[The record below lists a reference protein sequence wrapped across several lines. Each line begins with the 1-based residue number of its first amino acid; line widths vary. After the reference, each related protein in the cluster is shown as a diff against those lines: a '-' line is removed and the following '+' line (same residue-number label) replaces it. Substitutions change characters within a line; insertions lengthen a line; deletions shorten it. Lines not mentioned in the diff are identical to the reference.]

1 MWARKWRGGGT
12 NQTMGQI
19 RKSGT
24 GIEGPQDG
32 RRKVGM
38 GGDFPLLYRLA
49 LNNRHYGEGT
59 QTSAHTHIDTHTPR
73 QTASRI
79 SNVY

>member
-1 MWARKWRGGGT
+1 MHRVGTQVEGGT
-12 NQTMGQI
+12 REDQTMGKI

-59 QTSAHTHIDTHTPR
+59 QTLKQAHTHT
-73 QTASRI
+73 
-79 SNVY
+79 